1 VLGADSMTCHVKQ
14 HPMSEWGCWTDHTE
28 QKRAGNNSS
37 PLYHA
42 ALSINKCIWRP
53 HPTILQRSLLK
64 SQGGWKVSSTE
75 ITA

>member
-1 VLGADSMTCHVKQ
+1 MTCHVKQ

-42 ALSINKCIWRP
+42 ALSINKCI
-53 HPTILQRSLLK
+53 
-64 SQGGWKVSSTE
+64 
-75 ITA
+75 